1 MATPGDNKSH
11 ARLFTLRKKAFS
23 SQRVTFLKEPIIYC
37 FIDDK
42 NKETLIKIFLGLSMR
57 TEETEENSEG
67 DHCIIGTFFIQ
78 TDSPDCLQRIS
89 CTLCS
94 FFPR

>member
-1 MATPGDNKSH
+1 
-11 ARLFTLRKKAFS
+11 
-23 SQRVTFLKEPIIYC
+23 
-37 FIDDK
+37 
-42 NKETLIKIFLGLSMR
+42 MR